1 MLMRTDPFRD
11 FDRLIQQVAGTPA
24 RPAVMPMDAYRNQDT
39 FLVQF
44 DLPGVETDEIDL
56 TVEKNVLTVHAER
69 ARPQEPR
76 QGGDAPEGAKRPE
89 RRALPRHDAK
99 RLSRVEGPRLL
110 RRVGAAHLIVPGV
123 PVAEFPLDTAQGGG
137 VLLDGKQHRTSH
149 VGTLVRRDRVR
160 RRLFSGSILS
170 RERATSRTL
179 ARPWN
184 RARPRCAPG

>member
-69 ARPQEPR
+69 TRPQSSEDIEMVANERPQGTFSR
-76 QGGDAPEGAKRPE
+76 QLFLGDTLDPDGIE
-89 RRALPRHDAK
+89 
-99 RLSRVEGPRLL
+99 
-110 RRVGAAHLIVPGV
+110 
-123 PVAEFPLDTAQGGG
+123 AEYQAG
-137 VLLDGKQHRTSH
+137 VL
-149 VGTLVRRDRVR
+149 TLRIPI
-160 RRLFSGSILS
+160 S
-170 RERATSRTL
+170 ERAK
-179 ARPWN
+179 
-184 RARPRCAPG
+184 PRKVEISSKGNERISIDA